1 MAHIEKIWIK
11 RARRGPMDARAG
23 AILVKDRGLEGNT
36 DQGGT
41 RQVTLLGSERW
52 QRAVDEVGAEVDPVV
67 RRANLLVSGL
77 ELAETRGRTLRIG
90 SCRLLVQG
98 ETRPCERMNEAHPG
112 LLAALDA
119 DWGGGAYAEVL
130 EGGEIAVGDVVAWE
144 SPQS

>member
-1 MAHIEKIWIK
+1 MARLEKIWIK

-23 AILVKDRGLEGNT
+23 AVLVGNRGLQENV
-36 DQGGT
+36 DQGGK
-41 RQVTLLGSERW
+41 RQVTLLDSERW
-52 QRAVDEVGAEVDPVV
+52 QRAVKELGVAVDPVV

-77 ELAETRGRTLRIG
+77 NLAESRGRTLRIG
-90 SCRLLVQG
+90 TCRLLIQG
-98 ETRPCERMNEAHPG
+98 ETRPCERMNEAQPG

-130 EGGEIAVGDVVAWE
+130 EGGEIAVGDAVSWE